1 MRGKKEKMNTKTLAL
16 AMAIASAAVCL
27 AEAEKTEIPT
37 IIVEASRID
46 ATKAEIPANVQV
58 ITREQISASGARDV
72 VGVLEKSTT
81 SLNLIQTG
89 AGNPALAQFSMPGY
103 GENGFG
109 RLLVMVDGQRLNYAD
124 MNAPLLSQI
133 DLGSVERIEI
143 LQGSQNVLHGD
154 AASAGMINIV
164 TIPEDYDTHGH
175 IEAHGGSFD
184 TFGVNGS
191 IRGGKEE
198 LGLRYWAG
206 GGWEKSNGYRANN
219 GWEIYNLNGGLRQDF
234 SNGAYWK
241 LSSFYNNSNYDL
253 PGYLMGDW
261 KHNAKKSDTP
271 HDYYLREAWG
281 MSSTLVGVI
290 NEENRLKL
298 DMSFANSRMHTRSF
312 TKGSYTDYDPNNFW
326 APTPVVWSDDFYRT
340 YDIWSYAFTPAW
352 INESELFGF
361 DNEFIAGLD
370 YRYDRL
376 HGKNKDIGNYSPD
389 FWGMSGKTYTKY
401 EYNRETAGLFAQDT
415 FHLTDELAFQLGG
428 RYARVWNENT
438 ALNHQRRN
446 DNLFAYDAAL
456 LFTPVE
462 NLKTYIR
469 CSRFYRNA
477 FLDENPYKNYVA
489 DAILKPETGYSVDVG
504 GDYKYEEFFVFG
516 NVFASRTK
524 HEIMYD
530 KFYFNNNFNYPAD
543 VLREGFT
550 LGGGWEKERVA
561 DLKISYTF
569 VDARFDG
576 NEYDDKRV
584 PMNAKST
591 VALNGRYWIIHD
603 FNVFGGYRY
612 LSYRYAYSD
621 MYNEGEKLRGYGLF
635 HLGLQYVPSLAI
647 LEGWK
652 ATFTID
658 NLFDKRYADAATR
671 SASGYEVYYPG
682 AGRSF
687 MLAVS
692 YDF

>member
-1 MRGKKEKMNTKTLAL
+1 MNTKTLAL
-16 AMAIASAAVCL
+16 AIGMIGAATF
-27 AEAEKTEIPT
+27 AAEKEVELPT

-58 ITREQISASGARDV
+58 ITREDISASGAKDI

-109 RLLVMVDGQRLNYAD
+109 RLLIMVDGQKLNYAD
-124 MNAPLLSQI
+124 MKAPLLSQI

-164 TIPEDYDTHGH
+164 TLPEDYDTHGH

-234 SNGAYWK
+234 SNGAYLK
-241 LSSFYNNSNYDL
+241 LSSFYNDSDYDL
-253 PGYLMGDW
+253 PGYLYPADDW
-261 KHNAKKSDTP
+261 KHNPKKTNSP
-271 HDYYLREAWG
+271 MDYYHRETWG
-281 MSSTLVGVI
+281 MSTSIMGVI

-298 DMSFANSRMHTRSF
+298 DMSFSNSRMDTRSYF
-312 TKGSYTDYDPNNFW
+312 SGTYAAYDWVTFEPLG
-326 APTPVVWSDDFYRT
+326 
-340 YDIWSYAFTPAW
+340 YDIDWVDDTIINYDLWSYQITPSW
-352 INESELFGF
+352 INESVIFGL
-361 DNEFIAGLD
+361 DNDFITGLD

-376 HGKNKDIGNYSPD
+376 HGK
-389 FWGMSGKTYTKY
+389 TKNTSSETNPFDAFSRSSLKRY
-401 EYNRETAGLFAQDT
+401 EYNRQTAGYFAQDT
-415 FHLTDELAFQLGG
+415 LHLTEDLAFQLGG
-428 RYARVWNENT
+428 RYSRVWNENT
-438 ALNHQRRN
+438 ALRNERRV
-446 DNLFAYDAAL
+446 DNVYAYDAAL
-456 LFTPVE
+456 LFTPIE
-462 NLKTYIR
+462 NLKTFIR
-469 CSRFYRNA
+469 FSRFYRNA
-477 FLDENPYKNYVA
+477 FLDENPYKDEAA
-489 DAILKPETGYSVDVG
+489 DSILKPETGYSIDVG
-504 GDYKYEEFFVFG
+504 GDYRYEEFFVFG
-516 NVFASRTK
+516 DIFASRTK
-524 HEIMYD
+524 NEIMYD
-530 KFYFNNNFNYPAD
+530 KFYFKNNFNYPAD
-543 VLREGFT
+543 VMREGFS
-550 LGGGWEKERVA
+550 LGGGWVKDRVA
-561 DLKISYTF
+561 EIKLSYTF
-569 VDARFDG
+569 VDAHFDG
-576 NEYDDKRV
+576 SEYDDKRV

-591 VALNGRYWIIHD
+591 LALNGRYWIVND

-612 LSYRYAYSD
+612 MSYRYAYSD
-621 MYNEGEKLRGYGLF
+621 MYNEGEKLAGYGLF
-635 HLGLQYVPSLAI
+635 HLGLQYVPSIAI

-658 NLFDKRYADAATR
+658 NLFDKRYADCGTR
-671 SASGYEVYYPG
+671 SSSGYEVYYPG